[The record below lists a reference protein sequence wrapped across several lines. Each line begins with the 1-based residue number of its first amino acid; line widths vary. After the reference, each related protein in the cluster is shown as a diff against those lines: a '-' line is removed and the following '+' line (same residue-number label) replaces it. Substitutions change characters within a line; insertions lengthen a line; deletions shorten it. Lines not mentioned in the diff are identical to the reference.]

1 MIDFIE
7 NVCQAGC
14 QKALYCKTYARFQV
28 TLWATEIKK
37 ISLVSRS
44 WSTVWINM
52 QKMSNGDYF
61 DEKMRRGDR
70 SKEARRISPPLKLLL
85 KSPKLRGSTAPK
97 SAHLHRGREQG
108 AALACLCFTSSF
120 SKRYIYCWLVWAS
133 FLLLCLLL
141 KSICLMQALALA
153 HHFLQNCSIE
163 ALCFSCRFE
172 IVLQKLDWIQ
182 VLSNIQSFIL
192 SSFVCFKK

>member
-108 AALACLCFTSSF
+108 GLSSYQAFLGRRGRGVVKVTIIQTDFNCLILREAFCVVKF
-120 SKRYIYCWLVWAS
+120 
-133 FLLLCLLL
+133 L
-141 KSICLMQALALA
+141 KSVA
-153 HHFLQNCSIE
+153 N
-163 ALCFSCRFE
+163 
-172 IVLQKLDWIQ
+172 
-182 VLSNIQSFIL
+182 
-192 SSFVCFKK
+192 

>member
-108 AALACLCFTSSF
+108 EVWGRIEIVKPQLEAILFKDRCICLI
-120 SKRYIYCWLVWAS
+120 RYFC
-133 FLLLCLLL
+133 
-141 KSICLMQALALA
+141 KSIQLLETQLHCLWYFVWSKWTI
-153 HHFLQNCSIE
+153 HFLPGSSVRNE
-163 ALCFSCRFE
+163 E
-172 IVLQKLDWIQ
+172 VLH
-182 VLSNIQSFIL
+182 
-192 SSFVCFKK
+192 

>member
-97 SAHLHRGREQG
+97 SAHLHRGREQV
-108 AALACLCFTSSF
+108 ARAPLECTTL
-120 SKRYIYCWLVWAS
+120 R
-133 FLLLCLLL
+133 FLLSCGLTT
-141 KSICLMQALALA
+141 ALRSTQKQIKA
-153 HHFLQNCSIE
+153 HHHWSASSIQLQNGASR
-163 ALCFSCRFE
+163 LLF
-172 IVLQKLDWIQ
+172 W
-182 VLSNIQSFIL
+182 
-192 SSFVCFKK
+192 

>member
-1 MIDFIE
+1 MEMSKCCWSCLNTNSMSEIRVFTSPISRFFMLT
-7 NVCQAGC
+7 
-14 QKALYCKTYARFQV
+14 ALFSCPRLLKCWTNNWNSGFPADNTLSRSSKIPFLFSIILFKVGPLSVFPGLLPARFQV

-37 ISLVSRS
+37 ISLVLRS

-108 AALACLCFTSSF
+108 APTQTGLP
-120 SKRYIYCWLVWAS
+120 
-133 FLLLCLLL
+133 
-141 KSICLMQALALA
+141 
-153 HHFLQNCSIE
+153 
-163 ALCFSCRFE
+163 
-172 IVLQKLDWIQ
+172 
-182 VLSNIQSFIL
+182 
-192 SSFVCFKK
+192 